1 LNFTTLHH
9 EILFII
15 SRARNFFLLYKV
27 SITTKKNRYQR
38 YRVKRSCVK
47 YRLRERRSL
56 SCLAYPISSENR
68 HDIEMFS

>member
-15 SRARNFFLLYKV
+15 SRTRNFFLLYEV
-27 SITTKKNRYQR
+27 SIITKKNRYQR

-47 YRLRERRSL
+47 YRLREDRFLVSL
-56 SCLAYPISSENR
+56 IRLALKINVT
-68 HDIEMFS
+68 